1 MLGVLH
7 LHHVSRDQLVYRA
20 ILYILSSC
28 PRRTIE
34 RYFSRALSV
43 KLTLLLTFQ
52 RRVDELLEAFL
63 LESSE
68 ILHEAFQQARR

>member
-1 MLGVLH
+1 MLVDYRTLFIH
-7 LHHVSRDQLVYRA
+7 YHHW
-20 ILYILSSC
+20 
-28 PRRTIE
+28 PRWTIE
-34 RYFSRALSV
+34 RYFSRALLV

-68 ILHEAFQQARR
+68 ILHEAFLQARR